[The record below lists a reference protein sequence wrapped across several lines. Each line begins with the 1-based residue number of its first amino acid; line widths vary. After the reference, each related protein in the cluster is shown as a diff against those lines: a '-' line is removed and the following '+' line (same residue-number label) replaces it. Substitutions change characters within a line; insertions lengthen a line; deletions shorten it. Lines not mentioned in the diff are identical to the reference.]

1 MTLVFI
7 QGEKVMRNT
16 VLVHGNI
23 AARKG
28 CYIILGKRKSGR
40 LELAETLKGF
50 YTKATSKQRKCPING
65 HDNTSYIDPL
75 RPIIYRDPLKLEFR
89 CV

>member
-7 QGEKVMRNT
+7 KGEKVMLNT

-40 LELAETLKGF
+40 LELAETLKVSIP
-50 YTKATSKQRKCPING
+50 K
-65 HDNTSYIDPL
+65 
-75 RPIIYRDPLKLEFR
+75 
-89 CV
+89 